1 MTRLAIPLL
10 LALSLAACAPESD
23 EQTAATERSQAAAA
37 AAAQPGVEQPG
48 ATTAPPPVSA
58 SSCDDVQAQW
68 LVGKAATEA
77 DVEQARKDAK
87 AGVVRQLKPGQAVT
101 MEFSAERLNVE
112 LDDKGVVTAVRCG

>member
-37 AAAQPGVEQPG
+37 TQPGVEQPG

-87 AGVVRQLKPGQAVT
+87 AAVVRQLKPGQAVT

-112 LDDKGVVTAVRCG
+112 LDGKGVVTAVRCG